1 MANEKKPSN
10 PDAAALL
17 TTETDFSR
25 SVDREIIRQV
35 GGMNLRGLRILRE
48 ALAASRVV
56 LPQAAAALKSE
67 WLTIEDAALAS
78 VADCPYLL
86 FSLSTDTA
94 FALWRRAQADVA
106 LPRLPPGLCEGQA
119 GQGFARIVCYFAW
132 QTAQSRPAAASLLLG
147 LSPAGCEALRALEL
161 PQIDELAETAG
172 PCVSLRWGDDT
183 SFWQRRLAAARARDR
198 NGLWETTLAGV
209 QRLAVVS
216 RSN

>member
-1 MANEKKPSN
+1 MVNDKKLAG
-10 PDAAALL
+10 PDSAVLA
-17 TTETDFSR
+17 TTETDFAR

-35 GGMNLRGLRILRE
+35 GGMNLRGLRILRD
-48 ALAASRVV
+48 ALAASKTV
-56 LPQAAAALKSE
+56 LPPAAAALKQE
-67 WLTIEDAALAS
+67 WLSTEDAALAS

-86 FSLSTDTA
+86 FNLSTDTA
-94 FALWRRAQADVA
+94 FALWRRAQSGVA

-147 LSPAGCEALRALEL
+147 LSPAGCNALRELEL

-183 SFWQRRLAAARARDR
+183 PFWRRRLEAARSRDR
-198 NGLWETTLAGV
+198 NALWETTLAGV
-209 QRLAVVS
+209 QRLAAVS
-216 RSN
+216 RSS